1 MSAGRMRLSGH
12 ETFVAILRLRVI
24 AGIMPRLRGASPN
37 IDHAAWESTS
47 LWEVE
52 LMALAGYLALIYG
65 RKIPF

>member
-1 MSAGRMRLSGH
+1 
-12 ETFVAILRLRVI
+12 
-24 AGIMPRLRGASPN
+24 MPRLRGASPN

-52 LMALAGYLALIYG
+52 VMALAGYLALIYG